1 MQPVNGDVRHRIP
14 RVVDADEEE
23 KERHRADSEE
33 GSGGLARDRRRGDPP
48 DGGAFSGEPRT
59 APVPPTVRASSCT
72 RVVTPTSTPGTQGAS
87 QGRTPPIRSDAFGG
101 PLTQLTSQGP
111 STVIKSSAPSSGVVQ
126 AWCFILL
133 GM

>member
-33 GSGGLARDRRRGDPP
+33 GSGGLARDRRRGDQQCGVRDEREHRVPEPVLEDQDLGELPPLCLTLEWHLLSYPP

-72 RVVTPTSTPGTQGAS
+72 RVVIPTSTPGT
-87 QGRTPPIRSDAFGG
+87 
-101 PLTQLTSQGP
+101 
-111 STVIKSSAPSSGVVQ
+111 
-126 AWCFILL
+126 
-133 GM
+133 